1 MILFRVCTLFLVIS
15 PGLSAVTSA
24 PASAT
29 PQAPEL
35 FTRELVEGYR
45 FEGYNIILCG
55 DPGDRA
61 TKANKLLAF
70 LYTMK
75 LEIEKLMDDAKLGTH
90 SKHGFAAF
98 FKSDRNINQV
108 IARYQI
114 IVEGGPVI
122 VSEAR
127 AAAIRGDRTPQPV
140 LICVNEGD
148 SRTAYVLEQCKKRPT
163 EIVLIEPGVEWVMV
177 CPQFFDDAEAR
188 DAAQPCPKVQPDGK
202 FKEGD
207 RGLLAGRYADVVHM
221 LIRLYDR
228 AATYNIQGAQSM
240 QEAVELDARN
250 SLKSAVAF
258 GYYAGGKLERLSSW
272 DSDVLTL
279 LSALLGNC
287 TDFPRARG
295 RLDEGL
301 RA

>member
-1 MILFRVCTLFLVIS
+1 MILLRVCTLLLVIS

-24 PASAT
+24 PASAA

-35 FTRELVEGYR
+35 FTRELVEGYL
-45 FEGYNIILCG
+45 FEGYNILLCG
-55 DPGDRA
+55 DLGNR
-61 TKANKLLAF
+61 TEKANKLLGF
-70 LYTMK
+70 LQAMK
-75 LEIEKLMDDAKLGTH
+75 LELEKLMDDAKLGTR

-108 IARYQI
+108 IARYQN
-114 IVEGGPVI
+114 IVKGHPVI

-127 AAAIRGDRTPQPV
+127 AAATRGDRTPQPV
-140 LICVNEGD
+140 FICVNEDD
-148 SRTAYVLEQCKKRPT
+148 SRTAKALEHCKQRPT

-177 CPQFFDDAEAR
+177 CPQFFDDAQAR

-207 RGLLAGRYADVVHM
+207 RALLAGRYADVVHM

-250 SLKSAVAF
+250 SLKSAVAY
-258 GYYAGGKLERLSSW
+258 GYYAGGKLQRLSS
-272 DSDVLTL
+272 
-279 LSALLGNC
+279 
-287 TDFPRARG
+287 
-295 RLDEGL
+295 
-301 RA
+301 